1 VSYNIGIIGG
11 GQLGMMMCEEAKK
24 LGLTTIVLDPSSDC
38 PCSTI
43 ADELIVG
50 QYNDLAKLDE
60 LGSKAELLSYEFENV
75 DGKALEMLHGKFNIP
90 QGIQPLLD
98 SQDRLREKDNANK
111 HGLPTVR
118 YHNVLTLEDLKE
130 AIKDIGYPLIYK
142 TRREGY
148 DGHGQVVLKSDEDIK
163 KVLPYLEEKA
173 LGIVEEKL
181 DFDYECSLIMI
192 RSHDQIIH
200 FPVGRNIHKDGI
212 LDISAVP
219 VKMEEST
226 LTEIIKRSED
236 FMKSASYYG
245 ILTIEY
251 FVKGDKF
258 YFNEMAP
265 RPHNSGHYTIEGC
278 NTNQFR
284 ELDKFL
290 IGERMEEPVL
300 LSPTLMKN
308 ILGRDMKN
316 LTKLQEIPA
325 SHLHMYHKSEE
336 RPLRKLGHIT
346 YNNLTLDEYLSYKEK
361 LNIEE

>member
-1 VSYNIGIIGG
+1 MSYNIGIIGG

-38 PCSTI
+38 PCSTV

-50 QYNDLAKLDE
+50 EYNDIAKLDE
-60 LGSKAELLSYEFENV
+60 LGQKADLLSYEFENV
-75 DGKALEMLHGKFNIP
+75 DGKALEMLHGKYHIP
-90 QGIQPLLD
+90 QGIMPLLD
-98 SQDRLREKDNANK
+98 SQDRLREKDNANR
-111 HGLPTVR
+111 HGLPTVGYR
-118 YHNVLTLEDLKE
+118 KIDSLSDLNK
-130 AIKDIGYPLIYK
+130 AIAELHYPLIYK
-142 TRREGY
+142 TRRDGY

-163 KVLPYLEEKA
+163 KVLPYLENHV

-181 DFDYECSLIMI
+181 AFDYECSLIMI
-192 RSHDQIIH
+192 RSKDQIIH

-219 VKMEEST
+219 LDVSKDT
-226 LTEIIKRSED
+226 LDEMIKKSED
-236 FMKSASYYG
+236 FMISADYYG

-251 FVKGDKF
+251 FVKDDKF

-290 IGERMEEPVL
+290 IGKKMDEPQL
-300 LSPTLMKN
+300 LAPTLMKN

-316 LTKLQEIPA
+316 LAKLEEIP
-325 SHLHMYHKSEE
+325 SCHLHMYHKSEE

-346 YNNLTLDEYLSYKEK
+346 YTNLTLDEYLSYKEK
-361 LNIEE
+361 LNIED